1 MFVQSFLEQLTSLG
15 VQNKTVQL
23 AETRKTPRG
32 LGMFEMFEMF
42 GCVPLHVMWSCV
54 PGNAGKRKHSA
65 LRSISPRFRSLE
77 TAVPVPIKWNV
88 RRINSKCSRNFERIS
103 KVRKCMRFLDVFF
116 RGVQVASSEVP
127 GSPREALQPR
137 WNRASRPRGHLDH
150 LGHRTSVRSGSRVG
164 KTRNVLAHTVKCWF
178 FRWNLDESSNLP
190 LETVPFSRLLGQQRV
205 KDLILVDVIQIVL
218 QNRVDW
224 LLSLSEQAVSD
235 SRTTLG

>member
-32 LGMFEMFEMF
+32 LGMFEMF

-77 TAVPVPIKWNV
+77 TAVPIKWNV

-103 KVRKCMRFLDVFF
+103 KVRKCNAACSSWTATSFWMFLDVFF

-127 GSPREALQPR
+127 GSPREALQPLR

-150 LGHRTSVRSGSRVG
+150 LDHLGHQTSVRSGSRVG

-178 FRWNLDESSNLP
+178 FTWNLDESSNLP
-190 LETVPFSRLLGQQRV
+190 LEIVPFSRLLGQQRV

-218 QNRVDW
+218 
-224 LLSLSEQAVSD
+224 
-235 SRTTLG
+235 